1 MYTCIHVNIV
11 YAFRSLKRCC
21 VPQHCG
27 EMSMKWHSLYT
38 LKSYFKCIK
47 LCNILLFSPSCC
59 TNVFFTAP
67 AVLLKFTFLC
77 IGIFIGILPETRYF
91 LLAFYRYFRENL
103 DSVTFLGPWW
113 QPWVFTPEQWQK
125 HWVPSYW
132 PEERSYWHSK
142 EAGGQGGVRELD
154 AKYCH
159 PCAKRNF
166 KTPWSHFGSLQR
178 FGNQNCGPS
187 HLNCSD
193 G

>member
-1 MYTCIHVNIV
+1 VRPKLKENFFTTWYQQKTGLV

-47 LCNILLFSPSCC
+47 LCNILQFSPSCC

-103 DSVTFLGPWW
+103 NSVIFLRPWW
-113 QPWVFTPEQWQK
+113 QPWEWF
-125 HWVPSYW
+125 
-132 PEERSYWHSK
+132 
-142 EAGGQGGVRELD
+142 
-154 AKYCH
+154 
-159 PCAKRNF
+159 N
-166 KTPWSHFGSLQR
+166 LQR
-178 FGNQNCGPS
+178 CELGEVRSRLWSKDPRGLLYS
-187 HLNCSD
+187 H
-193 G
+193 